1 MSSAIGED
9 ARVRLSRWG
18 ISVSLCLDWLSILC
32 IFTCDYYFVNRAIL
46 TE

>member
-18 ISVSLCLDWLSILC
+18 ISVSLCLDLLSILC

-46 TE
+46 T